1 MPRSQVHR
9 PALARFAA
17 LLLAAGSLA
26 GCAGSG
32 EDTAAKFLVAPGKYV
47 LYDCTQ
53 LQQAMAGI
61 RVQQDRLEKLTA
73 KAGSSAAGRTVS
85 TVAYEPQLL
94 QLRGNMADLR
104 RTAAE
109 KNCKLTPNA
118 GQNPAP
124 PSASPKPKQRRPVRA
139 SGGASATHY

>member
-1 MPRSQVHR
+1 M
-9 PALARFAA
+9 RFGA
-17 LLLAAGSLA
+17 LLLAAGLLA

-53 LQQAMAGI
+53 IEQAMKGI
-61 RVQQDRLEKLTA
+61 RIQQEKLEKLTA
-73 KAGSSAAGRTVS
+73 KAGSDAVGRTIS
-85 TVAYEPQLL
+85 TAAYEPQLL

-109 KNCKLTPNA
+109 KNCKPTPNA
-118 GQNPAP
+118 EQSPAP
-124 PSASPKPKQRRPVRA
+124 ANASPKPKQRRPVRGL
-139 SGGASATHY
+139 GGAGATR